1 MTDVLEPLAK
11 SPRLPLYL
19 AELQR
24 LVETEHQR
32 RQRFYDEMTESQKAE
47 FINGE
52 IIVHSPAK
60 YRHTIVVGNIHN
72 LCNAFVRRH
81 DLGFV
86 GGEKM
91 LITLPRNDYEPDVCF
106 FRREIAG
113 QFTPEQMHFPAPDLI
128 VEVLSEST
136 EARDRG
142 VKFEDYADN
151 GVREYW
157 LVDPD
162 RAHVEQYLLQSGRFD
177 LHFKADTGEIKCA
190 AIPGL
195 VISVK
200 AIFDPTANQAAL
212 KAILS
217 E

>member
-1 MTDVLEPLAK
+1 MTDVLEALAK
-11 SPRLPLYL
+11 SPRLPRYL

-24 LVETEHQR
+24 VIDTEGQH
-32 RQRFYDEMTESQKAE
+32 RQRLYEEISESQKAE

-52 IIVHSPAK
+52 IIVHSPAR
-60 YRHTIVVGNIHN
+60 YRHTVIVGNLHN
-72 LCNAFVRRH
+72 LFNAYVRRH

-91 LITLPRNDYEPDVCF
+91 LLKLPRNDYEPDVCY
-106 FRREIAG
+106 FRKEIAA

-128 VEVLSEST
+128 VEVLSPST
-136 EARDRG
+136 ETNDRG

-162 RAHVEQYLLQSGRFD
+162 RAHVEQYLLEAGQYQ
-177 LHFKADTGEIKCA
+177 LQFKADAGGIKCV
-190 AIPGL
+190 AIHALILP
-195 VISVK
+195 VK
-200 AIFDPTANQAAL
+200 TIFDPAANQAAL
-212 KAILS
+212 TSLLGA
-217 E
+217 